1 LVAMMKML
9 MDIIQRAM
17 KIVKI
22 LTNIPITQIVIKMA
36 LKMLKWMKG
45 KKDR

>member
-1 LVAMMKML
+1 MMKML